1 MKLSE
6 VCRLEIQTGEP
17 DSFILSHS
25 EFDDA
30 TIGLAG
36 LEDFILDVNSVL
48 DEDQF
53 DGGSFFFQ
61 NVLNDAAQV
70 SINRGMILGTG
81 ATPYAVAGS
90 VNAVVRS
97 KVFDPFYTP
106 QYKTGAKCRFTVNF
120 NGVDYVSIFEGRL
133 RSINSE
139 YDVDGG
145 TLVQFE
151 ATDAIDDLGKVQ
163 LNAVSFPQ
171 ENTGER
177 MQAIMVEAGY
187 ATDLIPNSSGH
198 SYDLAAETI
207 TNNALEACEIVNDH
221 ELGALLVTKG
231 NQIQFLTYGQ
241 TNTPEVANPI
251 FTNKTIDSNN
261 KISMTDVGMSSG
273 KELFFNKVIAKTEN
287 DATIYEDTATV
298 SVQRH
303 GEVPFRKTDL
313 NFHSAGG
320 AGSASTA
327 VNEYMDRFLERW
339 SDIPNDIQYTDP
351 RRYARRAYCVN
362 RTTDFRYPVIAEIG
376 DKVTIDF
383 ETEFVDVNQ
392 ESMIMAITHDIDPD
406 RWLSTFD
413 LIPVPNT

>member
-17 DSFILSHS
+17 NSFILSHS
-25 EFDDA
+25 KLNNA
-30 TIGLAG
+30 TNKLAG
-36 LEDFILDVNSVL
+36 LEDFRLDVNSVL

-53 DGGSFFFQ
+53 DGASFYYQ
-61 NVLNDAAQV
+61 NVLDDAASV
-70 SINRGMILGTG
+70 TIRRGMTLGTG

-90 VNAVVRS
+90 INAVVRS

-106 QYKTGAKCRFTVNF
+106 QYKTGAKTRFTVNY
-120 NGVDYVSIFEGRL
+120 NGIDYVSIFEGRL
-133 RSINSE
+133 RNINSE

-145 TLVQFE
+145 TLVEFE
-151 ATDAIDDLGKVQ
+151 ATDAIDDLAKVQ
-163 LNAVSFPQ
+163 LNAVSFPK

-177 MQAIMVEAGY
+177 MQAIMDEAGY
-187 ATDLIPNSSGH
+187 ETDLIPDSSGH
-198 SYDLAAETI
+198 SYELAAETI
-207 TNNALEACEIVNDH
+207 TNTALEACEIVNDH
-221 ELGALLVTKG
+221 ELGALLVTKD
-231 NQIQFLTYGQ
+231 NKVQFLTYGQ

-251 FTNKTIDSNN
+251 FTNKTIDSIN

-313 NFHSAGG
+313 NFHTAGG
-320 AGSASTA
+320 AGSGSTA

-351 RRYARRAYCVN
+351 RRYARRAYCIN

-383 ETEFVDVNQ
+383 ETDYVDVNQ
-392 ESMIMAITHDIDPD
+392 ESMVMAITHDLNPD

-413 LIPVPNT
+413 LIPVPNN